1 MIGRVRESRNPKKVI
16 RITLMESYGEIGQMP
31 VNLFII
37 EYRLASLEA
46 NIEGPL
52 TLPGTA
58 GGYRFAKAD
67 Q

>member
-1 MIGRVRESRNPKKVI
+1 MLCLLHRLPRP
-16 RITLMESYGEIGQMP
+16 P
-31 VNLFII
+31 VNVFSRRVMHLLGI

-46 NIEGPL
+46 DIEGPL

-58 GGYRFAKAD
+58 GGCRFAKAD